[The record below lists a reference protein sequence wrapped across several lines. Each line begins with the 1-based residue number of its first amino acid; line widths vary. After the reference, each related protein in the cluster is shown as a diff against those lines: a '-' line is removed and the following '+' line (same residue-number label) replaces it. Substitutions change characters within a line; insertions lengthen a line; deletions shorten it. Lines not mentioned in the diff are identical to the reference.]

1 MFLSKFP
8 VACQTRWWKRQW
20 SIVHWYIDHR
30 TDDFIPNLFLRR
42 CGHPLCKTWIQKM
55 SIWTK
60 AFSHFLTC
68 CASKRQQVRAPHR
81 KLLTKVHVGL
91 KGHWGYEKNW
101 EWWAASPTRRARA
114 GLQSRKIGPFWEA
127 VAIFPLFLWGRNLW
141 PHISTYLAYW
151 NQLKNL

>member
-1 MFLSKFP
+1 MIILLSKRGVETIILSEHLSFSSHSQFLFGFLLFC
-8 VACQTRWWKRQW
+8 CQSSAKSVWRYFQVICKK
-20 SIVHWYIDHR
+20 I
-30 TDDFIPNLFLRR
+30 FELF
-42 CGHPLCKTWIQKM
+42 T
-55 SIWTK
+55 
-60 AFSHFLTC
+60 LTC
-68 CASKRQQVRAPHR
+68 CAAKRQQVRAPHQ

-114 GLQSRKIGPFWEA
+114 GLQSCKIGTFWEA